1 MNVRLMKILVLNGPN
16 LNLLGTREPDVYGT
30 ETLAD
35 LDRMVT
41 HWGSD
46 MGVEVETLQ
55 TNHEGELID
64 QIQRSDIDGIVINP
78 AAYTHTSRAIPEAI
92 SGVDHPVV
100 EVHISNIKEREA
112 WRATSLVSEVCS
124 TTIYGRGLIGYQHG
138 LRHLVNREAFP
149 YETVRYGPEVDHVGD
164 VRVGGD
170 TLAILIHGGFWRH
183 EWTRDTMESL
193 AVDLT
198 LSGVSTWNIEYR
210 RLGAGGGWPV
220 TPEDVLLALDH
231 VPQLGVSPS
240 RVVVVGHSAG
250 GHLAMWAAWRS
261 STDIDQIVALAP
273 MVDLERHA
281 RSQMYGADE
290 AQTLLD
296 GGAPR
301 RISAGDVPTLLVHG
315 ESDRHVPIG
324 HSADLAREEG
334 LELLTTSTGH
344 FEMLDPSHESWE
356 KTRGIITG

>member
-138 LRHLVNREAFP
+138 LRHLVNREAFL

-170 TLAILIHGGFWRH
+170 TLAVLIHGGFWRH